1 MIGNMSL
8 SPISSAHSLQDRIK
22 QLERDLVAPELAI
35 SAYHD
40 LPFAIFRY
48 DPADELV
55 MRTEINSLAVRL
67 KNQYGKKIVKIS
79 LTSLMFGALEETRGG
94 VEKLAAMEEK
104 MGLDITIQQVHR
116 TISAKMP
123 MHDLVARELA
133 IHNPDSHTVAF
144 LYRAGGLFPAFRT
157 YALLEKLKGDTPT
170 VLFYPGTLEG
180 TVGLRFMGVC
190 EAEHNYRPKIY

>member
-1 MIGNMSL
+1 M
-8 SPISSAHSLQDRIK
+8 D
-22 QLERDLVAPELAI
+22 LERDLAAPELAI

-40 LPFAIFRY
+40 LPFAIFLY
-48 DPADELV
+48 DPSEELA

-67 KNQYGKKIVKIS
+67 KNQYGRKVVKIS
-79 LTSLMFGALEETRGG
+79 LVDLMFQALEETRGG
-94 VEKLAAMEEK
+94 IEKLAAMEEK
-104 MGLDITIQQVHR
+104 MGLSITIQQVHR

-123 MHDLVARELA
+123 LHELVAGELA
-133 IHNPDSHTVAF
+133 QHQPDENTVAF

-157 YALLEKLKGDTPT
+157 SALLEKLKGDTPT

-190 EAEHNYRPKIY
+190 KAEHNYRPKIY

>member
-1 MIGNMSL
+1 MTVSQSSL
-8 SPISSAHSLQDRIK
+8 ARSLQERIK
-22 QLERDLVAPELAI
+22 YLERDLVAPELAI

-48 DPADELV
+48 EPSEELV
-55 MRTEINSLAVRL
+55 MRTELNSLAIRL
-67 KNQYGKKIVKIS
+67 KNQYGKRVIKIS
-79 LTSLMFGALEETRGG
+79 LANLMFRALEETRGG
-94 VEKLAAMEEK
+94 LEKLAEMEEK
-104 MGLDITIQQVHR
+104 MGLAITIQQVHR

-123 MHDLVARELA
+123 LHELVARELA
-133 IHNPDSHTVAF
+133 LHEPDDNTIAF
-144 LYRAGGLFPAFRT
+144 LYRAGSLFPAFRT
-157 YALLEKLKGDTPT
+157 SSLLEKLKGDTPR

>member
-1 MIGNMSL
+1 MNGNMTVLPNFLMRS
-8 SPISSAHSLQDRIK
+8 IKDRIAD
-22 QLERDLVAPELAI
+22 LERDLVAPELAI

-48 DPADELV
+48 ETSEELIV
-55 MRTEINSLAVRL
+55 RTEMNLLAVRL
-67 KNQYGKKIVKIS
+67 KNQYGKKVVIIS
-79 LTSLMFGALEETRGG
+79 LTGLMFRALGETRGG
-94 VEKLAAMEEK
+94 IEKLALMEEK
-104 MGLDITIQQVHR
+104 MGLEITVQQVHR

-123 MHDLVARELA
+123 LHELVARELEQHHRD
-133 IHNPDSHTVAF
+133 HNTIAF

-157 YALLEKLKGDTPT
+157 SALLEKLKGDTPT

>member
-1 MIGNMSL
+1 MPN
-8 SPISSAHSLQDRIK
+8 SSVRSIQERIAD
-22 QLERDLVAPELAI
+22 LERDLVAPELAI

-48 DPADELV
+48 DPSEELV
-55 MRTEINSLAVRL
+55 MRTEISSLAVRL
-67 KNQYGKKIVKIS
+67 KNEHGRKVLKIS
-79 LTSLMFGALEETRGG
+79 LADLMFRVLGETRGG
-94 VEKLAAMEEK
+94 IEKLAAMEEK

-123 MHDLVARELA
+123 LHELVVRELEQ
-133 IHNPDSHTVAF
+133 HNPDENTVVF

-157 YALLEKLKGDTPT
+157 SALLEKLKGDTPT
-170 VLFYPGTLEG
+170 VLFYPGALEG